1 MGQKTHPT
9 GFRVGIIQPWFST
22 WFAKKDYPEFVSE
35 DAKIR
40 KFVKK
45 RLYAAGIS
53 RILIARK
60 AQNVTVTVVTAKPG
74 VVVGRGGQGID
85 ELRAAVAKLINKS
98 VTIDVV
104 EVARVDVDSQLVAES
119 IALQLEK
126 RIAFRRAMKQAMQRA
141 MRGGAQG
148 IKVMVSGRLGG
159 AEIARSEWAKEGRI
173 PLQTLRANVDYGFA
187 EADTIMGKIGV
198 KVWIFKGNLM
208 PGEMADQNIKASKA
222 GNKFEEKP
230 VGGRRKKKVATKV
243 EETKVEATEENN

>member
-22 WFAKKDYPEFVSE
+22 WFAKKDYPEFVAE

-85 ELRAAVAKLINKS
+85 ELRAAVAKLINKT

-141 MRGGAQG
+141 MRAGAQG

-208 PGEMADQNIKASKA
+208 PGEMADQNIKASKS